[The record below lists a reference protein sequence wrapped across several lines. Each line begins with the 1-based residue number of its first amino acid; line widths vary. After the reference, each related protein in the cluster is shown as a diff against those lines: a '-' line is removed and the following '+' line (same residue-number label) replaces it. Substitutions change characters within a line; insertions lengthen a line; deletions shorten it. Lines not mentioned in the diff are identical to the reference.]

1 MSEFD
6 KDVGVEVSIENPDDF
21 LKIRE
26 TLTRIGI
33 SVRGEKTLW
42 QTAHIL
48 HRRGKYFIVHFKELF
63 YLDGKPTI
71 IYEEDLARRNL
82 IVKLLIDWGMCT
94 QVSSEELVSCSP
106 RMIKIVKHSERD
118 QWQLKQKYSLGANR
132 K

>member
-1 MSEFD
+1 
-6 KDVGVEVSIENPDDF
+6 
-21 LKIRE
+21 
-26 TLTRIGI
+26 
-33 SVRGEKTLW
+33 
-42 QTAHIL
+42 L

-82 IVKLLIDWGMCT
+82 IVKLLMDWGMCK
-94 QVSSEELVSCSP
+94 QVTSEELVSCSP